1 MVNIWGNRTR
11 MIARLAIRQRAVSIE
26 ANISVKKI
34 SLPQGPPPP
43 PKKRSSSAWNR
54 TQALLP
60 AGTHRY
66 HYTTWEHKKRKRGS
80 SARNRTQD
88 LLCARPHRSGIG
100 ISTLE
105 IRQERTSRFYLRV
118 EWTSVFKG
126 FHQGKGCTSTAVS
139 GLILGSLRSGNGDSN
154 ENYKNAIGLGYVY
167 MASDE
172 FSNGWK
178 FAR

>member
-1 MVNIWGNRTR
+1 

-34 SLPQGPPPP
+34 SLPQGPPKRKEALPP
-43 PKKRSSSAWNR
+43 GIEPRPYYPQGHIATATPRGNI
-54 TQALLP
+54 
-60 AGTHRY
+60 
-66 HYTTWEHKKRKRGS
+66 KKRKRSS

-88 LLCARPHRSGIG
+88 LLCARPNRSGIG

-126 FHQGKGCTSTAVS
+126 FHQGKGCTSTAVL
-139 GLILGSLRSGNGDSN
+139 GLILGSLRSGDGDSN

-172 FSNGWK
+172 FSNGRN